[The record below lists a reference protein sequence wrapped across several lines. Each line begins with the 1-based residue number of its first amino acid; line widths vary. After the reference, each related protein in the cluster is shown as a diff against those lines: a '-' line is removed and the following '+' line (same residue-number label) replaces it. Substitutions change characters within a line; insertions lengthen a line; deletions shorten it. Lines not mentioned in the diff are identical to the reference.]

1 MTPLRRVLLVFGT
14 RPEAIK
20 MAPVIQQ
27 LRRQGSRFEAIVAV
41 TGQHREMLD
50 QVLSLYGITPD
61 LDLDLMQHG
70 QRPEEVLARAVTGI
84 GAAVR
89 DLKPDAVLVQ
99 GDTTTTLAGA
109 LASFYEHVPVGH
121 IEAGLR
127 SDDKRAPFPE
137 EVNRRLT
144 TQVADMHFAPTAHA
158 RDRLLA
164 EGVSPGDVYI
174 TGNTAVDALLS
185 AARIPNTPE
194 DERLAALAQG
204 DTRFVLVTAHR
215 RENWGAPMEA
225 ICRAVLDV
233 LEAFDDLVVVFPVHR
248 NPVVRDVVNRVLGG
262 NERVILTEPLDYLT
276 FISMMRSATLIMSDS
291 GGVQE
296 EAPSLNVPALVL
308 RETTERPEA
317 LDTGAIRLV
326 GTTREGI
333 AQGAREVLGDLAL
346 YRRMAEAANPFGDGH
361 AAERIVTVLEERL
374 G

>member
-1 MTPLRRVLLVFGT
+1 M
-14 RPEAIK
+14 
-20 MAPVIQQ
+20 
-27 LRRQGSRFEAIVAV
+27 
-41 TGQHREMLD
+41 
-50 QVLSLYGITPD
+50 
-61 LDLDLMQHG
+61 
-70 QRPEEVLARAVTGI
+70 
-84 GAAVR
+84 R
-89 DLKPDAVLVQ
+89 DLQPDVVLVQ

-144 TQVADMHFAPTAHA
+144 TQVADLHFAPTTHA

-164 EGVSPGDVYI
+164 EGISAGDVYI
-174 TGNTAVDALLS
+174 TGNTAVDALL
-185 AARIPNTPE
+185 AAATIPNTPD
-194 DERLAALAQG
+194 DERLAALVQG

-233 LEAFDDLVVVFPVHR
+233 LETFDDLLVVFPVHR
-248 NPVVRDVVNRVLGG
+248 NPVVRDVVNRVLGD

-296 EAPSLNVPALVL
+296 EAPSLDVPVLVL

-333 AQGAREVLGDLAL
+333 AQSAREVLGDSGL
-346 YRRMAEAANPFGDGH
+346 YRRMADAANPFGDGH